1 MNKVDRDEVELL
13 ATVLDGV
20 GAPDE
25 AHTGEESGG
34 GVAPPSDEAG
44 ASAAPGAREEAKPA
58 PDWALTSALGVGRSP
73 LYWEFVAR
81 DFERLRKAPAHGES
95 VDSCINTLAYAAAHF
110 DLRTVRAQSAARR
123 EKFPHLH
130 GLIEEGLLD
139 PAPSVRA
146 AADVLGDELL
156 KCVGKGQAAQ
166 RIAEA
171 DKTRDASAQREAETI
186 TNARSAGARAAS
198 HATPDEDPRWTALRH
213 RHATMSAQARTR
225 EASAAALR
233 NTTDEQMS
241 AVRERW
247 ASIGCAMTDVI
258 TDGTLVGWRADGP
271 HGSYVIEAS
280 RATGGRTLWS
290 VHETVD
296 EASGETAD
304 QMLWAVHVHGP
315 VLRER
320 WALIAH
326 TARDDADA
334 RLHKNVDGDACETP
348 CASAAEEMAE
358 LAARLLRAMHDDETQ
373 PL

>member
-1 MNKVDRDEVELL
+1 M
-13 ATVLDGV
+13 
-20 GAPDE
+20 
-25 AHTGEESGG
+25 
-34 GVAPPSDEAG
+34 
-44 ASAAPGAREEAKPA
+44 
-58 PDWALTSALGVGRSP
+58 
-73 LYWEFVAR
+73 
-81 DFERLRKAPAHGES
+81 
-95 VDSCINTLAYAAAHF
+95 
-110 DLRTVRAQSAARR
+110 
-123 EKFPHLH
+123 
-130 GLIEEGLLD
+130 LD

-146 AADVLGDELL
+146 AADVLGEELI
-156 KCVGKGQAAQ
+156 KFMGKLQAAQ

-171 DKTRDASAQREAETI
+171 DRTRHALARRGTPHPKVGDAGAQTI
-186 TNARSAGARAAS
+186 AKARSARARAPIRG
-198 HATPDEDPRWTALRH
+198 TPDEDSRWTALRR

-280 RATGGRTLWS
+280 RETGGRALWTR
-290 VHETVD
+290 HETVD
-296 EASGETAD
+296 EASGDTAD
-304 QMLWAVHVHGP
+304 QALWVVHVHGP

-326 TARDDADA
+326 TARHDADA
-334 RLHKNVDGDACETP
+334 RLHKSVDGDACETP

-358 LAARLLRAMHDDETQ
+358 LAARLLRAMHDDKTQ
-373 PL
+373 WSNEHDQ